1 MELATLSSQT
11 GETNMR
17 EATAVAD
24 TWMVV
29 EAIPERLDPKKRCL
43 PIWIA

>member
-1 MELATLSSQT
+1 
-11 GETNMR
+11 MR